1 MKIITKFLVV
11 LGVFAL
17 VPGFT
22 AQAHGSQSPK
32 HRDLEV
38 WIDAKLGSHL
48 GSGYASSYLTNIRAR
63 TIEKEDPKLRNAIDS
78 LDGLGMLPVKG
89 FGLVP
94 AAVSW
99 LTETHIHTLVEQQ
112 AETGL
117 SYGEL
122 LIAHLLAAKGEES
135 FAQIV
140 AMRAKTRTW
149 GELAKQL
156 QIDPDFLVT
165 QVNAASS
172 KIRLVDFQ
180 TRRPSRARNLSLTS
194 NNPHTQTAHLH

>member
-1 MKIITKFLVV
+1 MKIMTKFLVV
-11 LGVFAL
+11 LGVLAL

-32 HRDLEV
+32 HHDLTV
-38 WIDAKLGSHL
+38 WVQGQQGSFI
-48 GSGYASSYLTNIRAR
+48 GGGYASSYLTNIRAR
-63 TIEKEDPKLRNAIDS
+63 TIGKEDPKLRNAVDS
-78 LDGLGMLPVKG
+78 LDVLGMLPVKG

-99 LTETHIHTLVEQQ
+99 QTEMPMRTLIEQQ

-122 LIAHLLAAKGEES
+122 LIANSLAAKSEES
-135 FAQIV
+135 FAQII

-149 GELAKQL
+149 GE
-156 QIDPDFLVT
+156 
-165 QVNAASS
+165 
-172 KIRLVDFQ
+172 
-180 TRRPSRARNLSLTS
+180 
-194 NNPHTQTAHLH
+194 